1 MAVDLRPPAL
11 APRPSLRL
19 LLGLGVSSALAALV
33 LTVLLL
39 SGGPVGWGLSM
50 LLALAPL
57 PILLSAVLGLDRL
70 EPEPRLYLGFAF
82 AWGAG
87 VAIVLGIALT
97 MAGEAVVAG
106 LGYSAGVTD
115 DVGTVVLAP
124 VIEEALK
131 GAALL
136 ALLRRR
142 REIDG
147 LTDGIIYAGMAG
159 LGFAAVENV
168 GYYLGSFGQ
177 GGVDGAVATF
187 VLRGVISP
195 LGHPVYTSLIGIGVA
210 YAAVRRRYWAIPLG
224 YLGAV
229 SLHMLWNGSAT
240 TGSLPFF
247 GLAYLVIMA
256 VLVVLILVTVR
267 ERRALV
273 ARMGDVL
280 PRYQGTGLLSPQDL
294 GMLTTL
300 KARKHARAW
309 AKKAGLGRAMSD
321 YQQAAT
327 ELAMLHVRAE
337 RERMDLESFAAERDA
352 LLEVMARARR
362 W

>member
-11 APRPSLRL
+11 APRPSLGL
-19 LLGLGVSSALAALV
+19 LIGLVVSSVLAALV
-33 LTVLLL
+33 LAVMLI
-39 SGGPVGWGLSM
+39 SGGPLGWGLAM

-57 PILLSAVLGLDRL
+57 PVLLAAVLCLDRL
-70 EPEPRLYLGFAF
+70 EPEPRLHLGFAF

-87 VAIVLGIALT
+87 VAVVLAIVFTL
-97 MAGEAVVAG
+97 AGEAVVAG
-106 LGYSAGVTD
+106 LGYGAGVAD
-115 DVGTVVLAP
+115 DVGTVILAP

-136 ALLRRR
+136 MLLRRR

-147 LTDGIIYAGMAG
+147 LTDGVIYASMAG

-168 GYYLGSFGQ
+168 GYYLGSYDE
-177 GGVDGAVATF
+177 GGVGGVVETF

-210 YAAVRRRYWAIPLG
+210 AAVVHRRYWAIPLG

-229 SLHMLWNGSAT
+229 ALHAMWNGSAS
-240 TGSLPFF
+240 TGSLALF

-256 VLVVLILVTVR
+256 VLVVLIVVTVR
-267 ERRALV
+267 ERRLLV
-273 ARMGDVL
+273 ARMADVL
-280 PRYQGTGLLSPQDL
+280 PRYQATGLVSPQDA
-294 GMLTTL
+294 GMLGTL
-300 KARKHARAW
+300 KARRHARRW
-309 AKKAGLGRAMSD
+309 ARSAGLGRAMSD

-327 ELAMLHVRAE
+327 ELTMLHVRAE
-337 RERMDLESFAAERDA
+337 RERMDLALFAAERDA
-352 LLEVMARARR
+352 LLHVMAATRR